1 MFYCLWKLEVNSF
14 SGRSAVKPNHFNTNA
29 LKIYEYIKQMVAS
42 AKFGSIWEGQN
53 RVIQFLN
60 FLTFD
65 LRLNLFQEE
74 GSYYEKYRTDLVQEV
89 S

>member
-1 MFYCLWKLEVNSF
+1 
-14 SGRSAVKPNHFNTNA
+14 
-29 LKIYEYIKQMVAS
+29 MVAS
-42 AKFGSIWEGQN
+42 AKFGSIREGQN